1 MLQVNKILALE
12 TIWTCNSFS
21 DLTNFEVY
29 KILQLRNEVFIVEQ
43 DCVYPD
49 CDERDFVAHHLCAW
63 QNDQLVAYARLL
75 PPDVSFPGK
84 ASIGRVLTAASVRRQ
99 KLGIELMERA
109 IKETHQLFGPG
120 IIAISAQLY
129 LRKFYESFSF
139 EKTSEIY
146 LEDNIPHIHMEL
158 YK

>member
-1 MLQVNKILALE
+1 ME
-12 TIWTCNSFS
+12 TTWTCAFFS
-21 DLTNFEVY
+21 DLTNIEVY

-43 DCVYPD
+43 NCVYPD
-49 CDERDFVAHHLCAW
+49 CDGKDFIAHHLCAW

-75 PPDVSFPGK
+75 PPGISFPDK
-84 ASIGRVLTAASVRRQ
+84 ASIGRVLTAPSVRRQ
-99 KLGIELMERA
+99 KLGIQLMERS
-109 IKETHQLFGPG
+109 INETHRLFGPG

-139 EKTSEIY
+139 VKTSEIY

-158 YK
+158 GK